1 MEAKRYYQQV
11 NAESYSFDIDVH
23 KVAALCS
30 KGASM
35 VANYGKCM
43 WELGKECV
51 LQFCKHR
58 RSATNEERVGQ
69 ALTYSLYTLIALLSV
84 GGIYQIVR
92 FLFC

>member
-1 MEAKRYYQQV
+1 MHRIGVFVCWCGSNIAGTV
-11 NAESYSFDIDVH
+11 DVH

-51 LQFCKHR
+51 LQFCKNR

>member
-11 NAESYSFDIDVH
+11 NAESYSFDVDVH

-51 LQFCKHR
+51 LQFCKNR
-58 RSATNEERVGQ
+58 RSVTNEERVGQ

>member
-1 MEAKRYYQQV
+1 
-11 NAESYSFDIDVH
+11 
-23 KVAALCS
+23 
-30 KGASM
+30 M

-51 LQFCKHR
+51 LQFCKNR